1 MMPLVVN
8 LFGGPGSGKS
18 TTMAGLFSQM
28 KLLGMNVEMAP
39 EWIKGKVYEGT
50 PYPPKDQI
58 YVFAKQRKTLMQL
71 LDTVGIII
79 TDSPLLLSILYD
91 KDNNKVLHELIK
103 HEYLKFNNMNFMLRR
118 VKPYSPV
125 GRYQS
130 EDGARLIDA
139 QLVTFMRELGVPYV
153 MVDGDEAAP
162 RQILERVKMYM
173 HG

>member
-1 MMPLVVN
+1 MPLVVN

-18 TTMAGLFSQM
+18 TTMAGLFSKM

-58 YVFAKQRKTLMQL
+58 YVFAKQRKSMIQL
-71 LDTVGIII
+71 LDSVGIIL

-91 KDNNKVLHELIK
+91 TTGNHALSVLIK
-103 HEYLKFNNMNFMLRR
+103 REFDTFNNLNILLRR
-118 VKPYSPV
+118 VKPYSPI

-130 EDGARLIDA
+130 EDEARALDQRIR
-139 QLVTFMRELGVPYV
+139 QLLQQYQVSHTEI
-153 MVDGDEAAP
+153 DGDEFAP
-162 RQILERVKMYM
+162 RDILNLVEKHLRL
-173 HG
+173 